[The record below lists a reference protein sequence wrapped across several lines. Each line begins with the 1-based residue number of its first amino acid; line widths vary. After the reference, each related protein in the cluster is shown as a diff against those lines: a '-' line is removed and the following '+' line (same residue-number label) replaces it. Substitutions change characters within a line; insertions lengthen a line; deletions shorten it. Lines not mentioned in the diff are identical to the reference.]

1 MKTSGGIVDVSAK
14 PEVARRAVAE
24 GTLRLRAETV
34 AAVRDGTVP
43 KGDVLSVA
51 RTAATLAVKNTPL
64 LLPYCHPVPV
74 EAVDVAFDVPD
85 DGDAIRVRVTVQ
97 ARYRTGVEME
107 ALTGTTVALL
117 TFWDLVK
124 PLEKDDAGQYPD
136 ARITDVRVVEKV
148 KG

>member
-14 PEVARRAVAE
+14 PEVVRRAVAE
-24 GTLRLRAETV
+24 GTLRLRADTV

-43 KGDVLSVA
+43 KGDVLAVA

-117 TFWDLVK
+117 TAWDLVK

-136 ARITDVRVVEKV
+136 ARMTDVRVVEKV